1 MSLSLAKLENLLV
14 SKGFVVINYF
24 ELDEACFY
32 IELFAVKTAD
42 TFLMYI
48 PSKYTFRITNGTNSF
63 KIKYLDIDN
72 ADNVPDEYAVKQ
84 DDVDIEDIYGNTNI
98 ELSADKKNMEEEL
111 ENNYKRPISLRDISG
126 NDTLTLKA
134 IHRQLRRFKYCVQ
147 NLKYKLA
154 VIYKNYICA
163 IRRDDSIDFFS
174 VKNYPRNDSKK
185 LMIIIDLETFY
196 DSNENLVN
204 DIQIV
209 RDSIYKLLEKNQG
222 TQARMIA
229 KILENKKDV
238 IVMPQEL
245 QRKKVRYNKMTREL
259 FVMLNIM
266 TDAENKITEQLEALN
281 TKYQESSLENDI
293 NKAHERDKLE
303 KELDNINRIKSDI
316 GKNILVLREKRE
328 NKILSIDKLSF
339 DNAVML
345 DVILKNF
352 SKLKSILLE

>member
-24 ELDEACFY
+24 ELDNACFY

-48 PSKYTFRITNGTNSF
+48 PSKYTFRITNGINSF
-63 KIKYLDIDN
+63 NIKYLDIDN

-154 VIYKNYICA
+154 VMYKNYICA
-163 IRRDDSIDFFS
+163 IRRDDTIDFFS

-209 RDSIYKLLEKNQG
+209 RESIYKLLEKNQG
-222 TQARMIA
+222 AQTRMIS

-259 FVMLNIM
+259 FVMLNTM
-266 TDAENKITEQLEALN
+266 TYAENKITEQLEALN

-303 KELDNINRIKSDI
+303 KELDKINTIKSDI

-352 SKLKSILLE
+352 SKLKTILLE

>member
-24 ELDEACFY
+24 ELDDACFY

-63 KIKYLDIDN
+63 NIKYLDIDN

-154 VIYKNYICA
+154 VMYKNYICA
-163 IRRDDSIDFFS
+163 IRRDDTIDFFS

-209 RDSIYKLLEKNQG
+209 RESIYKLLEKNQG
-222 TQARMIA
+222 TQTRMIS

-259 FVMLNIM
+259 FVMLNTM
-266 TDAENKITEQLEALN
+266 TYAENKITEQLEALN

-303 KELDNINRIKSDI
+303 KELDKINTIKSDI

-352 SKLKSILLE
+352 SKLKTILLE

>member
-48 PSKYTFRITNGTNSF
+48 PSKYNFPITNGTNSF

-196 DSNENLVN
+196 DSNENLLN

-209 RDSIYKLLEKNQG
+209 RESIYKLLEKNQG
-222 TQARMIA
+222 TQARMIS

-259 FVMLNIM
+259 FVMLNTV
-266 TDAENKITEQLEALN
+266 TDAENKISEQLEALN